1 MRRPTLSV
9 LAVVLST
16 ACGPSVDPK
25 ALEPLN
31 QELTTKTLDQAVADR
46 DHFSPLCD
54 ENGYPLVGNIASKGG
69 ATASEFCAAQHQSG
83 K

>member
-1 MRRPTLSV
+1 MCIRDSDYA
-9 LAVVLST
+9 LA
-16 ACGPSVDPK
+16 
-25 ALEPLN
+25 N
-31 QELTTKTLDQAVADR
+31 R